1 VADSRG
7 LDEDALIAAA
17 RDATGLSDLGDEGF
31 RAGLRAL
38 IRTYEENE
46 FTEKGRTRNQRRLV
60 NLLSVRMQLE
70 ATWREHPEIL
80 ERPVRRP
87 MVLTGLPRS
96 GTSALFNLLAEDP
109 AARPLRLWETQFP
122 APPDGWTEAKR
133 GEPDPRHAAM
143 RDYYEQG
150 RKKNPEFTK
159 IHFASA
165 DTPEECV
172 LIHAYAFHGVQNG
185 IEVMMEPY
193 ASWYREQDLRPMYAY
208 EKRILQTLDWQRPG
222 ERWLLKAPAHMW
234 GLEGLVETFPDV
246 GIVWSHRTPLRAIA
260 SVCSMTQ
267 TLMQTRVGLDAK
279 ALGGVVMDFYATSLE
294 RGLEARDR
302 MDAAR
307 FIDVTHDD
315 FVRDGMQ
322 AATRIYDHFGLPL
335 PEQAAAAMRARVENH
350 PKGRHG
356 EHDYGLEEFGL
367 SREDVVQ
374 RFGPYVER
382 FGLDWE

>member
-1 VADSRG
+1 MAEAANESAD
-7 LDEDALIAAA
+7 DLIAAA
-17 RDATGLSDLGDEGF
+17 REATGLSDLGDEGF
-31 RAGLRAL
+31 RPGLEALVETYRAHA
-38 IRTYEENE
+38 
-46 FTEKGRTRNQRRLV
+46 FTEKGHARNRRRLV

-70 ATWREHPEIL
+70 ATWKAHPEIL
-80 ERPVRRP
+80 ERPVERP
-87 MVLTGLPRS
+87 LVLTGLPRS

-122 APPDGWTEAKR
+122 APPEGWTEAQR

-143 RDYYEQG
+143 QQYYEEG
-150 RKKNPEFTK
+150 RKKNPDFTK

-172 LIHAYAFHGVQNG
+172 LIHAYAFGGVQNG
-185 IEVMMEPY
+185 IEIMMEPY
-193 ASWYREQDLRPMYAY
+193 ASWYRAQDLLPLYAY
-208 EKRILQTLDWQRPG
+208 EKKILQTLDWQRPG

-234 GLEGLVETFPDV
+234 GLEALVGTFPDV

-260 SVCSMTQ
+260 SVCSMTH
-267 TLMQTRVGLDAK
+267 TLMKTREDLDPKGL
-279 ALGGVVMDFYATSLE
+279 GPVVMDFYATSLE

-302 MDAAR
+302 MDSAR

-315 FVRDGMQ
+315 FVADGMS
-322 AATRIYDHFGLPL
+322 AARRIYGHFGLPL
-335 PEQAAAAMRARVENH
+335 RDAAEKAMKARVENH

-356 EHDYGLEEFGL
+356 AHDYGLEEFGL
-367 SREDVVQ
+367 TRDAVVE
-374 RFGPYVER
+374 RFTPYVER